1 MGDYSFSRS
10 KYFHLL
16 LAPIKYFHLLL
27 APIKD
32 RKIDVTAIQSL
43 LVQNR
48 QQTHDWTLI
57 GSGATGLDKL
67 VWGEETKRL
76 LNGHCMQLNWALYF
90 LKIKIW
96 NSKLLQNCWNLS
108 RFSDVF
114 KQHKN
119 LQSKKKLTDAYY
131 SKYTC
136 DILVEPEQDTAVT

>member
-1 MGDYSFSRS
+1 M
-10 KYFHLL
+10 
-16 LAPIKYFHLLL
+16 
-27 APIKD
+27 
-32 RKIDVTAIQSL
+32 
-43 LVQNR
+43 
-48 QQTHDWTLI
+48 I

-119 LQSKKKLTDAYY
+119 LQSKKNLLMPITQSTPVIFLLSQNRAQ
-131 SKYTC
+131 
-136 DILVEPEQDTAVT
+136 L